1 MIKYIKYIFFLI
13 LILLNNCS
21 FDKKSGI
28 WSGYEEEIKRVAEL
42 ESESKIISSKIIT
55 SEDEFSKV
63 VLTSRSITLDSP
75 KNNNSWP
82 MSGLNLQN
90 SSGNLYFPG
99 LKSIFLKKKVGKNKF
114 NFYQKMQSPIFFE
127 NDLVVSDDVGSIKR
141 ISKQGKVYWKV
152 RIYEKIYKK
161 LYKNLTF
168 ALHNS
173 NIYVADNIGFVYAI
187 NYKNGEL
194 IWKKNFGVPFKSSLK
209 ILNNKIF
216 VINQDNR
223 ILCLDSTD
231 GSVIWDVAT
240 IQTFIKSQNLLGL
253 AITKNENLIAL
264 NTAGDV
270 LKINGKI
277 GHIIWF
283 MNSLTSTSEHET
295 DFFKSSDIVV
305 RGNDVV
311 FSSVSSTFSLNL
323 NNGYIN
329 WMAKPRSSNTPI
341 IAGNNIF
348 LVTDGGFFVNLD
360 RTTGKIVFSTNILK
374 VLKKKRE
381 GQE

>member
-1 MIKYIKYIFFLI
+1 
-13 LILLNNCS
+13 
-21 FDKKSGI
+21 
-28 WSGYEEEIKRVAEL
+28 
-42 ESESKIISSKIIT
+42 
-55 SEDEFSKV
+55 
-63 VLTSRSITLDSP
+63 
-75 KNNNSWP
+75 
-82 MSGLNLQN
+82 
-90 SSGNLYFPG
+90 
-99 LKSIFLKKKVGKNKF
+99 
-114 NFYQKMQSPIFFE
+114 
-127 NDLVVSDDVGSIKR
+127 
-141 ISKQGKVYWKV
+141 
-152 RIYEKIYKK
+152 
-161 LYKNLTF
+161 
-168 ALHNS
+168 
-173 NIYVADNIGFVYAI
+173 
-187 NYKNGEL
+187 
-194 IWKKNFGVPFKSSLK
+194 
-209 ILNNKIF
+209 LNNKIF

-270 LKINGKI
+270 LKINGKN

-374 VLKKKRE
+374 VLKKKARRTGISGYVMGSGKIYITTLNGHLIVCSSTGKVE
-381 GQE
+381 SYKKIAKSINTSPIISNGELYILTSKSKILGFK